1 MSMPRAGAFGV
12 KDKSM
17 PFLYLPMEIASR
29 ELDARLLVAL
39 FAVNAGFEV
48 VMGQKWLLQKNAG
61 RMPKGTWI
69 FKTLTPG
76 DAERMQF
83 VSRFG
88 HSITAIDEEM
98 PGLGEGA
105 TKLRWVDK
113 RCVDL
118 CEKIFCLGQKHVDV
132 MLQKFPEAHD
142 KLVMTGNPRWDFLR
156 PELRGVYAAD
166 AAALKAIHGRFI
178 LVNTNIGLV
187 NSAKN
192 TSEALVKSLDS
203 DGRLNLRDEVDRQW
217 VEDLLAFERSNF
229 AAAVPLMKRLQQQ
242 FPSHKIILRPHPTEK
257 IEPYEEQLKGVERVA
272 VLREGP
278 AAAWISASD
287 VLVHTSC
294 TTANE
299 AFALGKPAICFET
312 LASPLHRYFLSGQL
326 SLVARDE
333 DEVIDHVR
341 SVLAGNVR
349 ATAVQSDT
357 FHRFFAAQSGAFASE
372 RIALAVSGAQH
383 AIPLESQWKAGI
395 FFRRK
400 WWPTKFQ
407 RRMFP
412 DFTQSEL
419 NQRLSELAGALGRK
433 SPAMIHRLGDGLYHV
448 RPVGMSLS
456 KATTRQY
463 LPV

>member
-1 MSMPRAGAFGV
+1 
-12 KDKSM
+12 M

-76 DAERMQF
+76 DAEKMAF
-83 VSRFG
+83 VARYG

-113 RCVDL
+113 RCVAL
-118 CEKIFCLGQKHVDV
+118 CEKIFCLGEKHVAV
-132 MLQKFPEAHD
+132 MQDKFPESRD

-156 PELRGVYAAD
+156 PELRGAYAAD
-166 AAALKAIHGRFI
+166 AEKLKAEHGRFI

-192 TSEALVKSLDS
+192 TADALINALNN
-203 DGRLNLRDEVDRQW
+203 DGRINLDDPVDRQW
-217 VEDLLAFERSNF
+217 VDDLLAFETSNF
-229 AAAVPLMKRLQQQ
+229 KAAVPLVQRLQHE
-242 FPSHKIILRPHPTEK
+242 FPKHKVILRPHPTEK
-257 IEPYEEQLKGVERVA
+257 IEPYEAKLAGLERVT

-278 AAAWISASD
+278 AAAWIMASD

-299 AFALGKPAICFET
+299 AFALGTPAVCFET
-312 LASPLHRYFLSGQL
+312 LPSPLHNYFLSGQL
-326 SLVARDE
+326 SHIARRE
-333 DEVIDHVR
+333 CEVVQVVK
-341 SVLAGNVR
+341 SVLAGTVHRTESQNTVF
-349 ATAVQSDT
+349 QS
-357 FHRFFAAQSGAFASE
+357 FFAAQNGAFAAE
-372 RIALAVSGAQH
+372 RMVSAVTASAAH
-383 AIPLESQWKAGI
+383 TKLESQWKPGLL
-395 FFRRK
+395 FRRK
-400 WWPTKFQ
+400 WWPTAFQ

-412 DFTQSEL
+412 DLPAAEL
-419 NQRLSELAGALGRK
+419 SARIAELASSVKGLK
-433 SPAMIHRLGDGLYHV
+433 SAQVLRLGDGLYHV
-448 RPVGMSLS
+448 RPESMQLS
-456 KATTRQY
+456 TVTARRL
-463 LPV
+463 LPI

>member
-1 MSMPRAGAFGV
+1 MST
-12 KDKSM
+12 

-76 DAERMQF
+76 DAEKMAF
-83 VSRFG
+83 VARFG

-113 RCVDL
+113 RCVAL
-118 CEKIFCLGQKHVDV
+118 CEKIFCLGDKHAAIMQD
-132 MLQKFPEAHD
+132 KFPDAKD
-142 KLVMTGNPRWDFLR
+142 KLVTTGNPRWDFLR
-156 PELRGVYAAD
+156 PELRGAYAVD
-166 AAALKAIHGRFI
+166 AKKLEAEHGRFM

-192 TSEALVKSLDS
+192 TVDALINALNN
-203 DGRLNLRDEVDRQW
+203 DGRINLRDPADRQW
-217 VEDLLAFERSNF
+217 IDDLLAFETSNF
-229 AAAVPLMKRLQQQ
+229 KAAVPLVQRLQRE
-242 FPSHKIILRPHPTEK
+242 FPQHKIILRPHPTEK
-257 IEPYEEQLKGVERVA
+257 IEPYEAKLAGLDRVA

-278 AAAWISASD
+278 AAAWIMASD

-299 AFALGKPAICFET
+299 AFALGTPAVCFET
-312 LASPLHRYFLSGQL
+312 LPSPFHTYFLSGQL
-326 SLVARDE
+326 SHIARSE
-333 DEVIDHVR
+333 DGVVQVVKA
-341 SVLAGNVR
+341 VLAG
-349 ATAVQSDT
+349 TAHRTESQSRV
-357 FHRFFAAQSGAFASE
+357 FQSFFAAQNGAFAAA
-372 RIALAVSGAQH
+372 RMVTAVSPPMAQTS
-383 AIPLESQWKAGI
+383 IESQWKPGLL
-395 FFRRK
+395 FRRK
-400 WWPTKFQ
+400 WWPTAFQ

-412 DFTQSEL
+412 DFPATAL
-419 NQRLSELAGALGRK
+419 TARIAELATSVKGLK
-433 SPAMIHRLGDGLYHV
+433 SAQVLRLGDGLYHV
-448 RPVGMSLS
+448 RPQSMQLS
-456 KATTRQY
+456 AATRSRF
-463 LPV
+463 LPI